1 MYIDYTCFEITSAIF
16 MSPWL
21 INSLEFC
28 MAVASLSREAAIAY
42 KQINVRYNVRVYFN

>member
-1 MYIDYTCFEITSAIF
+1 MYIDYACLEIASAIF

-28 MAVASLSREAAIAY
+28 MAVASLTREAISY
-42 KQINVRYNVRVYFN
+42 KQINVRYNVRVFFN